1 MKLGEA
7 ILERDGLDERLK
19 ALELRVE
26 YQYSKDASADLQKM
40 ANRVRDLNIAISW
53 TETQVTL
60 SGLPLSAYRHRI
72 DMLRRLAK
80 ALESNDSEKA
90 DALWESA
97 HNDHKVLVSATWL
110 VDLQIPKVDPVK
122 PEAKEVER

>member
-7 ILERDGLDERLK
+7 ILERDGLEERLK
-19 ALELRVE
+19 TLEIRVE
-26 YQYSKDASADLQKM
+26 YQYSKDASADLQKT
-40 ANRVRDLNIAISW
+40 ANRVRDLNIAVSW
-53 TETQVTL
+53 TESQVSL

-90 DALWESA
+90 DTLWESA
-97 HNDHKVLVSATWL
+97 HNDHKVLVAATWL
-110 VDLQIPKVDPVK
+110 VDLQIPKVDPAK
-122 PEAKEVER
+122 PETKEVER